1 MGMLFALLLFAL
13 WIFSLFDVVTSAE
26 SRVRVLPKLLWLII
40 VLLLPALGSVVWLWA
55 GRPRRAR
62 PAGPAFVYEKL
73 DTTVPVDDD
82 EFRRRARARVQEQR
96 RRYREG
102 QHPER

>member
-13 WIFSLFDVVTSAE
+13 WIISLFDVVTSAE

-40 VLLLPALGSVVWLWA
+40 VLLLPALGSVVWLLA

-62 PAGPAFVYEKL
+62 AAGPAFVYEKL

-102 QHPER
+102 RHPER